1 MYTFLIHF
9 FVSLQDGWMCRTT
22 GRTRRERERERAS
35 ERASMS
41 MSMTVAS
48 PLWVSPMSRARAA
61 SVATMDRFVGRWGQM
76 KVTRDARRRRRRATT
91 PRRVRT
97 HAASTTKSDDR
108 VLVVGGAGR
117 VGRLVVERLVAD
129 GRSVRVMTRDA
140 NSEPARSLL
149 RTKGDVEVIVGDVG
163 SEEDCRRATEGV
175 KQCVA
180 CFGAQRI
187 GKLSDLVSAPEETDA
202 RHPYSVNYLGVE
214 RLARCAEEAGVER
227 FVRVTGMSVGYP
239 AFDWIAVLLNVVL
252 SMTIQWQLAG
262 EMAIRKICSS
272 SSRMKY
278 TVVRPGSLSDDVPC
292 AEDVANGG
300 KRRVLLGSGDAH
312 VHAGKISRADVADAI
327 VESLCRS
334 ECENATLSVAGAAAP
349 TGGVRTQLT
358 WDPARGMHWETV
370 EQDPAVR
377 EGTDYRNPT
386 MWEPVAADVRELVE
400 KPHRRYVGAFLFLL
414 AGLGV
419 LFANSAITLVKMAL
433 ARLF

>member
-1 MYTFLIHF
+1 M
-9 FVSLQDGWMCRTT
+9 
-22 GRTRRERERERAS
+22 
-35 ERASMS
+35 
-41 MSMTVAS
+41 
-48 PLWVSPMSRARAA
+48 
-61 SVATMDRFVGRWGQM
+61 ATMDRFVGRWGQM

-312 VHAGKISRADVADAI
+312 VHAGKVSRADVADAI

>member
-1 MYTFLIHF
+1 
-9 FVSLQDGWMCRTT
+9 
-22 GRTRRERERERAS
+22 
-35 ERASMS
+35 MS
-41 MSMTVAS
+41 MSMMGAS
-48 PLWVSPMSRARAA
+48 SFCVSPMSRATTM
-61 SVATMDRFVGRWGQM
+61 ATMGGSKGSRRG
-76 KVTRDARRRRRRATT
+76 VTQQIKHDARRRRATT
-91 PRRVRT
+91 TTTTTRAS
-97 HAASTTKSDDR
+97 AASTTTSDDR

-117 VGRLVVERLVAD
+117 VGRLVVERLVAE
-129 GRSVRVMTRDA
+129 GRAVRVMTRDA
-140 NSEPARSLL
+140 NSEPARALSQ
-149 RTKGDVEVIVGDVG
+149 TKGDVEIIVGDVG
-163 SEEDCRRATEGV
+163 SEEDCRRATKGV

-187 GKLSDLVSAPEETDA
+187 GKLSDLVSSPEETDA

-262 EMAIRKICSS
+262 EMAIRKICAS

-292 AEDVANGG
+292 AEDAANGG
-300 KRRVLLGSGDAH
+300 KRRVFLGSGDAH
-312 VHAGKISRADVADAI
+312 VHAGKVSRADVADAI
-327 VESLCRS
+327 IESLLRP

-349 TGGVRTQLT
+349 TGGVQTRLT

-386 MWEPVAADVRELVE
+386 MWEPVAADARELAE

-419 LFANSAITLVKMAL
+419 LFANGAIALIKMAL

>member
-1 MYTFLIHF
+1 
-9 FVSLQDGWMCRTT
+9 
-22 GRTRRERERERAS
+22 
-35 ERASMS
+35 
-41 MSMTVAS
+41 
-48 PLWVSPMSRARAA
+48 
-61 SVATMDRFVGRWGQM
+61 MDRFVGRWGQM

-312 VHAGKISRADVADAI
+312 VHAGKVSRADVADAI

-370 EQDPAVR
+370 EQDPSVR

>member
-1 MYTFLIHF
+1 
-9 FVSLQDGWMCRTT
+9 
-22 GRTRRERERERAS
+22 
-35 ERASMS
+35 MS

-312 VHAGKISRADVADAI
+312 VHAGKVSRADVADAI

>member
-1 MYTFLIHF
+1 M
-9 FVSLQDGWMCRTT
+9 VGCVERP
-22 GRTRRERERERAS
+22 GERAARESAS

-312 VHAGKISRADVADAI
+312 VHAGKVSRADVADAI

>member
-1 MYTFLIHF
+1 
-9 FVSLQDGWMCRTT
+9 
-22 GRTRRERERERAS
+22 
-35 ERASMS
+35 
-41 MSMTVAS
+41 
-48 PLWVSPMSRARAA
+48 
-61 SVATMDRFVGRWGQM
+61 MDRFVGRWGQM
-76 KVTRDARRRRRRATT
+76 KVTRDACRRRRRATT

-312 VHAGKISRADVADAI
+312 VHAGKVSRADVADAI

>member
-1 MYTFLIHF
+1 
-9 FVSLQDGWMCRTT
+9 
-22 GRTRRERERERAS
+22 
-35 ERASMS
+35 
-41 MSMTVAS
+41 
-48 PLWVSPMSRARAA
+48 MSRAAMM
-61 SVATMDRFVGRWGQM
+61 ATMDGSKGGRRGVQQI
-76 KVTRDARRRRRRATT
+76 KHDARHRRRRATT
-91 PRRVRT
+91 TRASV
-97 HAASTTKSDDR
+97 AATTTPDDR

-117 VGRLVVERLVAD
+117 VGRLVVERLVAE
-129 GRSVRVMTRDA
+129 GRAVRVMTRDA
-140 NSEPARSLL
+140 NSEPARALL
-149 RTKGDVEVIVGDVG
+149 QETKGDVEVVVGDVG
-163 SEEDCRRATEGV
+163 SEEDCRRATKGV

-262 EMAIRKICSS
+262 EMAIRKICAS

-292 AEDVANGG
+292 AEDAANGG
-300 KRRVLLGSGDAH
+300 KRRIFLGSGDAH
-312 VHAGKISRADVADAI
+312 VHAGKVSRADVADAI
-327 VESLCRS
+327 VESLLRP

-349 TGGVRTQLT
+349 TGGVQTRLT

-370 EQDPAVR
+370 EQDPSVR

-386 MWEPVAADVRELVE
+386 MWEPVAADARELAE

-414 AGLGV
+414 AGLSV
-419 LFANSAITLVKMAL
+419 LFANGAIALIKMAL